1 MVHMIVTALLQV
13 CFQLLQILMIYVHIV
28 EEGDRIRNKEHKK
41 TERRIKGKEE
51 RGEREG
57 SGLRVFLTIF
67 TVNS

>member
-1 MVHMIVTALLQV
+1 
-13 CFQLLQILMIYVHIV
+13 MIYVHIV